1 MFSKANLTSTIV
13 TALWGYFGG
22 WLLWGYL
29 SVDFF
34 NDHLGSATGVMKEV
48 PDPMMYLVAGCLIFA
63 FAFSTLYGKWSS
75 GNYNA
80 SSGVTFGVWLAVL
93 LGLGDGLINF
103 STSNVLDLTGTFG
116 AVGIL
121 LVFLVVQGLLAGVVY
136 KKMS

>member
-1 MFSKANLTSTIV
+1 MFSKANLTSTIA

-22 WLLWGYL
+22 WLLWGIL

-48 PDPMMYLVAGCLIFA
+48 PGPMMYLVAGCLIFA

-75 GNYNA
+75 GDYNA
-80 SSGVTFGVWLAVL
+80 GSGVTFGVWLAVL
-93 LGLGDGLINF
+93 LGLGEGLIDY
-103 STSNVLDLTGTFG
+103 STSNVLDLTGTLG
-116 AVGIL
+116 SVGIY
-121 LVFLVVQGLLAGVVY
+121 LVFLAVMGLLAGVVY